1 MNPAAQ
7 ADVGEQKVFRVDDAG
22 PLATPTTSIG
32 NSSRRWST
40 LAPSVRVFSHAV
52 GLKISPRPGPSIR
65 SMKESPVPVMTS
77 ALLSRSRAISSS
89 AAGKSACVLPVNAV
103 ALLIGAIEL
112 LQVAAARLV
121 FGGGFWG
128 FVKTLDFSLWATKSS
143 PCSSSRGKAP
153 RLSRGT
159 AQLEQRWS
167 DLLD

>member
-89 AAGKSACVLPVNAV
+89 AAGNLHASGL
-103 ALLIGAIEL
+103 
-112 LQVAAARLV
+112 
-121 FGGGFWG
+121 
-128 FVKTLDFSLWATKSS
+128 
-143 PCSSSRGKAP
+143 
-153 RLSRGT
+153 
-159 AQLEQRWS
+159 
-167 DLLD
+167 